1 MGTIMERTDQ
11 SIEKNDTDR
20 AQYIL
25 STIATIRR
33 LLKQAA
39 NYSDMLK
46 KNWLAQQHKD
56 DDFYTYWLDIILDIE
71 DKLQPAR
78 AYLEDLDSE
87 YKMKHKQESK
97 QLKAQKNWNSGEPE
111 KKIDQVEHELQNLFE
126 DNGNNPTM

>member
-20 AQYIL
+20 AQYII

>member
-20 AQYIL
+20 AQYVI

>member
-1 MGTIMERTDQ
+1 MERTDQ